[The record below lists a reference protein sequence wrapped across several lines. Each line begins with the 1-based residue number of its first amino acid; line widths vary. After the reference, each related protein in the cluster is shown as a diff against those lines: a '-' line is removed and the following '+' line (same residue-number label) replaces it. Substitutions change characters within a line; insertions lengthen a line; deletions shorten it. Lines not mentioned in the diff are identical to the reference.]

1 MDYNTLIQTCAIE
14 EQELVFSSFTQD
26 DAIRLGMM
34 LVENG
39 KKGDCPTAY
48 EIVLNGMVVF
58 RAFPNGTTPNNEL
71 WLQRKRNV
79 VELMRKSSLRCF
91 AEMERDGVSFSDMK
105 LNDNDYAAG
114 GGFPIQV
121 EGAGVIGCILVS
133 GFPDHM
139 DDHRLLISTV
149 REYLGK

>member
-1 MDYNTLIQTCAIE
+1 MDYNTLIQACAIE

-39 KKGDCPTAY
+39 KKCDCPTAY

-71 WLQRKRNV
+71 WLKRKRNV

-121 EGAGVIGCILVS
+121 KGAGVIGCILVS